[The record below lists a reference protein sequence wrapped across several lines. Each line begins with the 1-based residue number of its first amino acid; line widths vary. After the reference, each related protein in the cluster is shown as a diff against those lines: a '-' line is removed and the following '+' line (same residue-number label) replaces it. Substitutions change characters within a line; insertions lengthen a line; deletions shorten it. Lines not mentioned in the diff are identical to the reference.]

1 MTDKEL
7 ITALKRMMVET
18 GSLICMGC
26 GHEHNCGIHGCAIIR
41 EAAVKLERMQWIPV
55 GEKTPGEG
63 QKVAVAIETNY
74 GEYILSAT
82 AFFAQSRFHKD
93 VAYWMPM
100 PEPPKSDKK
109 LHCVIRK
116 SDGKMFLL
124 VKPEEK
130 EAEP

>member
-55 GEKTPGEG
+55 DEKKPEPYETVIVS
-63 QKVAVAIETNY
+63 VATRNGYEEPVSFETLAAY
-74 GEYILSAT
+74 ERRT
-82 AFFAQSRFHKD
+82 D
-93 VAYWMPM
+93 VWEDGLDGSPVTKADFERVTHWTPM
-100 PEPPKSDKK
+100 PHPPEVSN
-109 LHCVIRK
+109 
-116 SDGKMFLL
+116 DG
-124 VKPEEK
+124 
-130 EAEP
+130 